1 MSYSKARVIQTT
13 VSGHRGPD
21 LHRPPTRTLRA
32 QVRQP
37 VLNNAPGAHGGSA
50 VYLGPLAKAFGADGR
65 AEGGRAGHWRSQG
78 RRIWTDHMVRNS
90 LYLILSSGLQAALGF
105 AFWIITTR
113 LFSPADVGRASSL
126 ISATT
131 VIAYLALLGLNS
143 TLVRHLPTAP
153 DRDALITAGLLLV
166 AGCSAGIGLL
176 YVLLIPVLAPR
187 LAFVRHQPALAAGFV
202 LLTAAVAVNLITDSV
217 FIAARKAGYS
227 ALTDGGVG
235 GVSKV
240 VWVVILMGT
249 GAYGLFCASLGGI
262 AAAALASL
270 VLMSTVLHWR
280 PSLRKPLRTLR
291 PLLRFSG
298 ANYAGNVL
306 NMLPILVVPLIVL
319 DRLGAPAAAYY
330 FVAFQVATLLYA
342 TAYAVEQTFLAEG
355 ARADADW
362 PELRRRSRRLL
373 MALCLPACAA
383 LVVTAHW
390 VLLAF
395 GTKYSQ
401 HGTPSLILL
410 AITAIPL
417 AANNW
422 LWTVLRLSGR
432 LRALVLSSGVY
443 AIAICGLA
451 WFLAPH
457 GLGALTAAWPIGGLL
472 GAAAAALAAAARNAP
487 PRHRRTVRTRLSG
500 AWLSLRRR
508 TPRRSTTWH
517 KHRRSSR
524 DNSCQGAVAGKSS

>member
-1 MSYSKARVIQTT
+1 
-13 VSGHRGPD
+13 
-21 LHRPPTRTLRA
+21 
-32 QVRQP
+32 
-37 VLNNAPGAHGGSA
+37 
-50 VYLGPLAKAFGADGR
+50 
-65 AEGGRAGHWRSQG
+65 
-78 RRIWTDHMVRNS
+78 
-90 LYLILSSGLQAALGF
+90 
-105 AFWIITTR
+105 
-113 LFSPADVGRASSL
+113 
-126 ISATT
+126 
-131 VIAYLALLGLNS
+131 
-143 TLVRHLPTAP
+143 
-153 DRDALITAGLLLV
+153 
-166 AGCSAGIGLL
+166 
-176 YVLLIPVLAPR
+176 
-187 LAFVRHQPALAAGFV
+187 
-202 LLTAAVAVNLITDSV
+202 
-217 FIAARKAGYS
+217 
-227 ALTDGGVG
+227 
-235 GVSKV
+235 
-240 VWVVILMGT
+240 
-249 GAYGLFCASLGGI
+249 
-262 AAAALASL
+262 
-270 VLMSTVLHWR
+270 
-280 PSLRKPLRTLR
+280 
-291 PLLRFSG
+291 
-298 ANYAGNVL
+298 
-306 NMLPILVVPLIVL
+306 MLPILVVPLIVL

-508 TPRRSTTWH
+508 TPRRITTWH

>member
-1 MSYSKARVIQTT
+1 MMTRYRKLRVSVSYSKVRVIQ
-13 VSGHRGPD
+13 
-21 LHRPPTRTLRA
+21 A
-32 QVRQP
+32 
-37 VLNNAPGAHGGSA
+37 APGEHGGFA
-50 VYLGPLAKAFGADGR
+50 VCVGTLAKAFGASGR
-65 AEGGRAGHWRSQG
+65 EEGARAGHWRSQC
-78 RRIWTDHMVRNS
+78 RRIWMDHMVRSS
-90 LYLILSSGLQAALGF
+90 LYLVLSSGLQAALGF
-105 AFWIITTR
+105 AFWIITAR
-113 LFSPADVGRASSL
+113 LFSTADVGRASSL

-166 AGCSAGIGLL
+166 AGCGAGIGLL

-187 LAFVRHQPALAAGFV
+187 LAFVQHRPALAAGFV
-202 LLTAAVAVNLITDSV
+202 LLTAAGAVNLITDSV
-217 FIAARKAGYS
+217 FIASRHAGYS

-240 VWVVILMGT
+240 VSVVVLAGT
-249 GAYGLFCASLGGI
+249 GAYGLFCASLGGF

-270 VLMSTVLHWR
+270 VLMTTVLHWR
-280 PSLRKPLRTLR
+280 PSLRKPWRTLR

-306 NMLPILVVPLIVL
+306 NVLPTLVVPLVAL

-355 ARADADW
+355 ARADVDPAA
-362 PELRRRSRRLL
+362 LRRRSRRVL
-373 MALCLPACAA
+373 MALCLPACAV
-383 LVVTAHW
+383 LVVAAHW

-395 GTKYSQ
+395 GARYSQ
-401 HGTPSLILL
+401 HGTLSLMLL
-410 AITAIPL
+410 AAAAVPL

-422 LWTVLRLSGR
+422 LWTVLRLTGQ
-432 LRALVLSSGVY
+432 LRALVLSNGVY

-451 WFLAPH
+451 WVLAPH
-457 GLGALTAAWPIGGLL
+457 GLAALTAAWPIGSALSSAV
-472 GAAAAALAAAARNAP
+472 AAVAAMARSAP

-500 AWLSLRRR
+500 AWLALRRR
-508 TPRRSTTWH
+508 SSPPDQRGARAPVVSHRQRPRGRALPESQVNGG
-517 KHRRSSR
+517 
-524 DNSCQGAVAGKSS
+524 DE

>member
-1 MSYSKARVIQTT
+1 MFSRYGELRVFST
-13 VSGHRGPD
+13 VYRG
-21 LHRPPTRTLRA
+21 A
-32 QVRQP
+32 
-37 VLNNAPGAHGGSA
+37 
-50 VYLGPLAKAFGADGR
+50 LAKAIGARGPGDGD
-65 AEGGRAGHWRSQG
+65 RAGQWRSRY
-78 RRIWTDHMVRNS
+78 RRIWTDHLVRNS

-105 AFWIITTR
+105 AFWIITAR
-113 LFSPADVGRASSL
+113 LFSAADVGKASSL

-153 DRDALITAGLLLV
+153 DRDALITVGLLLV
-166 AGCSAGIGLL
+166 AGCGAGISLL
-176 YVLLIPVLAPR
+176 YVLLIPVLAPS
-187 LAFVRHQPALAAGFV
+187 LAFVQHQPALAVGFM
-202 LLTAAVAVNLITDSV
+202 LFTAAAAVNLITDSV
-217 FIAARKAGYS
+217 FIAARKAAYS
-227 ALTDGGVG
+227 ALTDGGIG

-240 VWVVILMGT
+240 VSVVILMGT
-249 GAYGLFCASLGGI
+249 GAYGLFCASLGGF

-270 VLMSTVLHWR
+270 VLMSTALNWR

-298 ANYAGNVL
+298 ANYAASVL

-355 ARADADW
+355 GRADADW
-362 PELRRRSRRLL
+362 PQLRRHSRRLM

-383 LVVTAHW
+383 LVVAAHW

-395 GTKYSQ
+395 GTRYSQ
-401 HGTPSLILL
+401 HAAPSLILL

-422 LWTVLRLSGR
+422 LWTVLRLSSR
-432 LRALVLSSGVY
+432 LRALVLSSSVY

-457 GLGALTAAWPIGGLL
+457 GLTALTAAWPIGGLL
-472 GAAAAALAAAARNAP
+472 GAAAAALAAAPRNAP
-487 PRHRRTVRTRLSG
+487 PRHRRTDRTQLSG

-508 TPRRSTTWH
+508 NPRRITTWH

-524 DNSCQGAVAGKSS
+524 DDSCRGQLPESQANRGN

>member
-1 MSYSKARVIQTT
+1 
-13 VSGHRGPD
+13 
-21 LHRPPTRTLRA
+21 
-32 QVRQP
+32 VRC
-37 VLNNAPGAHGGSA
+37 
-50 VYLGPLAKAFGADGR
+50 R
-65 AEGGRAGHWRSQG
+65 AEGGWAGQWRSRYQ
-78 RRIWTDHMVRNS
+78 RIWTDHLVRNS

-105 AFWIITTR
+105 AFWIITAR
-113 LFSPADVGRASSL
+113 LFSPADVGKASSL

-166 AGCSAGIGLL
+166 AGCGAAISLL
-176 YVLLIPVLAPR
+176 YVLLIPVLAPP
-187 LAFVRHQPALAAGFV
+187 LAFVQHQPALAAGFM
-202 LLTAAVAVNLITDSV
+202 LLTVAAAVNLITDSV
-217 FIAARKAGYS
+217 FIASRKAGYS
-227 ALTDGGVG
+227 ALTDGGIG

-240 VWVVILMGT
+240 VSVVMLIGT
-249 GAYGLFCASLGGI
+249 GAYGLFCASLGGF

-270 VLMSTVLHWR
+270 VLMSTALHWR
-280 PSLRKPLRTLR
+280 PSLRKPLRTLK

-306 NMLPILVVPLIVL
+306 NMLPTLVVPLIVL

-355 ARADADW
+355 AHADADW
-362 PELRRRSRRLL
+362 PALRRRSRRVL

-383 LVVTAHW
+383 LVAAAHW

-395 GTKYSQ
+395 GTGYSQ
-401 HGTPSLILL
+401 HAAPSLILL
-410 AITAIPL
+410 AIAAIPL

-432 LRALVLSSGVY
+432 LSALVLSSGVY

-457 GLGALTAAWPIGGLL
+457 GLSALTAAWPIGGLL
-472 GAAAAALAAAARNAP
+472 GAAVAAMARNAP
-487 PRHRRTVRTRLSG
+487 PRHRRTIRTRLSG
-500 AWLSLRRR
+500 
-508 TPRRSTTWH
+508 
-517 KHRRSSR
+517 
-524 DNSCQGAVAGKSS
+524 VVGKSS